1 MVAWFIWESMLAHYI
16 HSTYVIIMIRHHK
29 DPYEPTSTIECHKG
43 FEIEHCSLQ
52 RRACKC
58 VATSST
64 AKADD
69 KCLICDSEIACS
81 FLAIGARCKAFGWM
95 SFVKAKIKTVEY
107 IQTYSVMF
115 KPNIFNTYLKH
126 IQTTVNIFTT
136 NWDCGERKALFTPR
150 STFPNSWPEKNVE
163 VTHGT
168 WYAVCR
174 TLFTAGAIRGVSMAV
189 LAEHFAAINFI
200 KKLTARADMHPV
212 TSGFHTSWSSWSS
225 LFGNHHPSADRDY
238 DRIMTSPNLQ
248 WLLLGGE
255 ICFWKCGEVSWFLRS

>member
-1 MVAWFIWESMLAHYI
+1 MVAWFIWESILAHYI
-16 HSTYVIIMIRHHK
+16 HCTNYVIIMIRHHK
-29 DPYEPTSTIECHKG
+29 DPYEPTSTTECHKG
-43 FEIEHCSLQ
+43 FEVEQGSFQ

-81 FLAIGARCKAFGWM
+81 FLAIGARRKAFGWM
-95 SFVKAKIKTVEY
+95 WAFCQGHNQNCWIYSNIFSHVQTKHTQNVS
-107 IQTYSVMF
+107 QTYS
-115 KPNIFNTYLKH
+115 NWTYSQ
-126 IQTTVNIFTT
+126 QTETVANARHYSRHEARFQ
-136 NWDCGERKALFTPR
+136 TPDQK
-150 STFPNSWPEKNVE
+150 KNVE

-225 LFGNHHPSADRDY
+225 LFGYPPKLRWQ
-238 DRIMTSPNLQ
+238 R
-248 WLLLGGE
+248 
-255 ICFWKCGEVSWFLRS
+255 LRSDHDIPKPSMDVAGWGDLFLKMWWSFLV